1 MHKKENNKVSWITE
15 RDNPVYMNSSGKKQR
30 RILE

>member
-15 RDNPVYMNSSGKKQR
+15 RDNPVYMNSSGKNK
-30 RILE
+30 EGY